1 MFRAS
6 DGLGNWRQALCL
18 FVSTDSKLIL
28 AMYFA
33 IWLCF
38 IMNLVNFFISM
49 NNWLNILSLIWCPDA
64 CKTNLVTHFWCD
76 WAHME
81 KERSVKGSFYDNK
94 WEQCKFAPL
103 SPPRTDHLKI
113 TCIWLFMRVLSVI
126 VSNSAWTITS
136 HFKDDL
142 LFMWMKCWLLY
153 CMSSW
158 KNKIFFYQISIQIM
172 MGPDWFTVA
181 FFKELFR
188 VCLHH
193 VCPNFNRHNTQSHQH
208 LLFICLANRNHL
220 NLPKRRDGHASP
232 MSNWDLNS
240 PHFLCKE
247 I

>member
-158 KNKIFFYQISIQIM
+158 KNKIFFIKSLYKSWWGQTDLLWPFSKSFSESVCTMSVPISTDIIHRAISICCSS
-172 MGPDWFTVA
+172 V
-181 FFKELFR
+181 
-188 VCLHH
+188 
-193 VCPNFNRHNTQSHQH
+193 
-208 LLFICLANRNHL
+208 
-220 NLPKRRDGHASP
+220 SP
-232 MSNWDLNS
+232 I
-240 PHFLCKE
+240 E
-247 I
+247 II